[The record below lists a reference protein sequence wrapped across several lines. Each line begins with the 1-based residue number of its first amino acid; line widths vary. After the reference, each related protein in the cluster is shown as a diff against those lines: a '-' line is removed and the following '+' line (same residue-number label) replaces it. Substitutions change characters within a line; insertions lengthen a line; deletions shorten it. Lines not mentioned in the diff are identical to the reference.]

1 MMPEENHG
9 SMNTVD
15 SVCKRVILLIVLG
28 AALLGSLT
36 AHAAS
41 YQDALEDYSEQ
52 KYSRSYK
59 KAMSLAREK
68 RGTRRGKA
76 LMLAAAAVLEMDRE
90 QKARAL
96 FKKALDEDPD
106 LDLPDVVRSRRAQRF
121 FADVREGRG
130 SPRMPI
136 TRTAFDQPETYL
148 PFGINQLLQGKIFL
162 GLTLGSAQGLGL
174 YFAYSKNQDAK
185 KVEQETAT
193 LRRRAIQTG
202 DDINPVFLELVSSN
216 QAFIK
221 RSRQVAQLSLGVTA
235 LAYGTSVLEAGYRA
249 PLRSAVAL
257 QPLSTYPLLATTFHG
272 NNLQLELLNPLLSV
286 QGLQLSLQF

>member
-1 MMPEENHG
+1 M
-9 SMNTVD
+9 D

-28 AALLGSLT
+28 AALLGPMT
-36 AHAAS
+36 ARAAS
-41 YQDALEDYSEQ
+41 YQDALDDYSEQ
-52 KYSRSYK
+52 KFSRSYK

-96 FKKALDEDPD
+96 FKRALDEDPD

-130 SPRMPI
+130 SRI
-136 TRTAFDQPETYL
+136 VVARAAFDRPETYL
-148 PFGINQLLQGKIFL
+148 PFGLNQLLQGKIFL

-185 KVEQETAT
+185 KAEQETAS

-202 DDINPVFLELVSSN
+202 DDINPVFLELVAGN
-216 QAFIK
+216 QAFIR
-221 RSRQVAQLSLGVTA
+221 RSKQVAQLSLGVTA

-249 PLRSAVAL
+249 PSRSSVAL
-257 QPLSTYPLLATTFHG
+257 QPLSTYPLVSTSFHDKH
-272 NNLQLELLNPLLSV
+272 LQLELLNPLLSV
-286 QGLQLSLQF
+286 QGFQLSLQF

>member
-1 MMPEENHG
+1 
-9 SMNTVD
+9 MNTVD

-36 AHAAS
+36 ARAAS
-41 YQDALEDYSEQ
+41 YQDALDDYSEQ

-59 KAMSLAREK
+59 KAMSLPREK

-130 SPRMPI
+130 PQR
-136 TRTAFDQPETYL
+136 
-148 PFGINQLLQGKIFL
+148 
-162 GLTLGSAQGLGL
+162 
-174 YFAYSKNQDAK
+174 
-185 KVEQETAT
+185 
-193 LRRRAIQTG
+193 
-202 DDINPVFLELVSSN
+202 
-216 QAFIK
+216 
-221 RSRQVAQLSLGVTA
+221 
-235 LAYGTSVLEAGYRA
+235 
-249 PLRSAVAL
+249 
-257 QPLSTYPLLATTFHG
+257 LATTRLRSTG
-272 NNLQLELLNPLLSV
+272 NLSA
-286 QGLQLSLQF
+286 LWA